1 MLSKQPL
8 HVQAGEGLTD
18 VGIVLIHGYGSGV
31 FAWRH
36 IMWPLARATGC
47 RVLAF
52 DRPAFGDPTDSVCI
66 CQLLHVLT
74 AVNSFATCMRIC
86 KFSCSLLRLTSV
98 SVRMQA

>member
-1 MLSKQPL
+1 M
-8 HVQAGEGLTD
+8 QAGEGQSE

-52 DRPAFGDPTDSVCI
+52 DRPAFGEPSAPAQANLVPRSLCYFSPIQHDADQKLSV
-66 CQLLHVLT
+66 HAVVLSG
-74 AVNSFATCMRIC
+74 VPCM
-86 KFSCSLLRLTSV
+86 F
-98 SVRMQA
+98 